1 MRIRIARRSHWCS
14 YSWVRFYARHV
25 GSGLW
30 AIWDGAVMSS
40 RATDLGE
47 DEAGQKAVDLHV
59 YSIIRPARH
68 SQKSATWS
76 AAGEVDAAHQA
87 PGLY

>member
-1 MRIRIARRSHWCS
+1 
-14 YSWVRFYARHV
+14 VRFYARHV

-47 DEAGQKAVDLHV
+47 NEAGQKAVDLHV
-59 YSIIRPARH
+59 YSIITA
-68 SQKSATWS
+68 SATQPKVS
-76 AAGEVDAAHQA
+76 HMECGR
-87 PGLY
+87 